1 MKYIFILSFFLF
13 QLPIYSSLGLADLV
27 VLLLNVFYI
36 VGHKIKLPKT
46 KYKNL
51 IIVFLCWLLFQP
63 FFLDE
68 FDGIYFINRIL
79 RLVNLFLGVLI
90 IPSLIFRNKK
100 DLFKGINFLCII
112 CGLLFILTTLE
123 FIFIQLNFNF
133 DIRLLN
139 RDVMKINSKPYSI
152 YSEPSI
158 LAIVLT
164 FSNYIIYYSKN
175 IFIKFK
181 TFYNYILLFN
191 VVTILLTLTFT
202 GIIGLLSFLILT
214 LNTKAKIYVIISF
227 FILALFSNLNVD
239 IINENFTQRFDKII
253 NNEDN
258 SANQRLIGS
267 WTIPYL
273 FLDNIN
279 IGVGAGQEISFFE
292 QINTRGIE
300 NMSEL
305 NLKINNSLA
314 LVFLENGVIGLVIFL
329 LLILSFYRVYYMLP
343 IVILFYTFSH
353 GSYFSSVLWLP
364 IILFISL
371 NLNQK
376 SETSN
381 LKLKVRKTIL

>member
-1 MKYIFILSFFLF
+1 MKYIFILSLFLF
-13 QLPIYSSLGLADLV
+13 QLPIYSSVGLADLV
-27 VLLLNVFYI
+27 VLYLNLFYI
-36 VGHKIKLPKT
+36 IGYKIKLPKT

-123 FIFIQLNFNF
+123 FIFIQLNINF

-139 RDVMKINSKPYSI
+139 RDVMKIHSKPYSI

-214 LNTKAKIYVIISF
+214 LKTKSKIYVIISF
-227 FILALFSNLNVD
+227 FILSLFSNLNVE
-239 IINENFTQRFDKII
+239 IFNENIIQRYEKII

-267 WTIPYL
+267 WTVPYL

-279 IGVGAGQEISFFE
+279 IGVGAGQEISFLD

-300 NMSEL
+300 NFSEF
-305 NLKINNSLA
+305 NMKINNSLA

-329 LLILSFYRVYYMLP
+329 LLVFSFYKVYKMVP

-353 GSYFSSVLWLP
+353 GSYFSGVLWVA

-371 NLNQK
+371 SLIKKSDQRAQNYNFNL
-376 SETSN
+376 
-381 LKLKVRKTIL
+381 

>member
-1 MKYIFILSFFLF
+1 
-13 QLPIYSSLGLADLV
+13 
-27 VLLLNVFYI
+27 
-36 VGHKIKLPKT
+36 
-46 KYKNL
+46 
-51 IIVFLCWLLFQP
+51 
-63 FFLDE
+63 
-68 FDGIYFINRIL
+68 
-79 RLVNLFLGVLI
+79 LFLGVLI

-239 IINENFTQRFDKII
+239 IINENFKQRFDKII

-267 WTIPYL
+267 WTVPYL

-353 GSYFSSVLWLP
+353 GSYFSCVLWLP